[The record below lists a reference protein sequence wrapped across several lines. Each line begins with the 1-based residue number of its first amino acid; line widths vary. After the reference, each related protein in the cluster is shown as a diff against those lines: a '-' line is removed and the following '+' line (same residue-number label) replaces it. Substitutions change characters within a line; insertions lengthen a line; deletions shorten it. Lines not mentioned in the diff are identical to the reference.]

1 LDKWDLGVALPPHAE
16 GMQFLAK
23 VVLKKAI
30 FFELDIIGIAEN
42 YIR

>member
-1 LDKWDLGVALPPHAE
+1 MALQPHAE

-23 VVLKKAI
+23 VVLKKAT
-30 FFELDIIGIAEN
+30 FFELDIIAIAEN